1 MGLRVGLGLELGL
14 SCGNG
19 YLTSIGPNTKH
30 SGPSH
35 MITLT
40 LTLKPITLTLTLK
53 PITLTLTLTL
63 ANYQISVHYL
73 D

>member
-30 SGPSH
+30 SGQLKFNNPNPTRKLSDLS
-35 MITLT
+35 TLSG
-40 LTLKPITLTLTLK
+40 
-53 PITLTLTLTL
+53 L
-63 ANYQISVHYL
+63 ALGSIQVI
-73 D
+73 